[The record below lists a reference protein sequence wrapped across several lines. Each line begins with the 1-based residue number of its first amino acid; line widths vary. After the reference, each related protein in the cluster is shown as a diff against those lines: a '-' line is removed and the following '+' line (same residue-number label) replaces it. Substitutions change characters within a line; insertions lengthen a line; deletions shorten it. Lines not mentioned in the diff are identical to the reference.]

1 MKKFHFHAFSGRWFF
16 VSGYHKYITLSKIF
30 LHNTLWFYGFL
41 GVKRSIHLW
50 GTPTVTF
57 FLYFCICIV
66 FVYLYFICVF
76 VFPTLLS
83 WDSGDHAAVSGQHPH
98 LSSCAGGQGWK
109 CLDLFKLP
117 NIFSLNAKLFLTTCK
132 MCCVTIRICPVTNC
146 ACGRSDR
153 VGNVA
158 QSAKKV
164 HFYISPNVS
173 CSVFGKSTLGRQ
185 FLHSSSFSELWLVLR
200 GLVVASAVLLDPR
213 SGWTRSR
220 CLIDGLYFSGET
232 FQFWPGSTR

>member
-1 MKKFHFHAFSGRWFF
+1 MR
-16 VSGYHKYITLSKIF
+16 
-30 LHNTLWFYGFL
+30 NTN
-41 GVKRSIHLW
+41 SNI
-50 GTPTVTF
+50 

-164 HFYISPNVS
+164 HFYIYKSKCILLRFRKVNSRTPILTFLLFFWTQVS
-173 CSVFGKSTLGRQ
+173 FEGVGCGQ
-185 FLHSSSFSELWLVLR
+185 CCP
-200 GLVVASAVLLDPR
+200 A
-213 SGWTRSR
+213 
-220 CLIDGLYFSGET
+220 
-232 FQFWPGSTR
+232 WPQIRMDQVPLPDW